1 MEPGLDIEEL
11 TSVYKLLSDETRLRV
26 LALLRDNEMAVGEI
40 QKSLGMGQ
48 STLSSQLALLKEQNL
63 VASRKEGQKVY
74 YRIPND
80 PKTTRRLSLV
90 HNALDNVTLA
100 KWYSRDQRHL
110 QKILLEREEASRAFF
125 NRQAVQNMPSPG
137 QTWQALSLGLLQLI
151 SGKRVVD
158 LGCGSGRLSTLFA
171 EAGNHVTGV
180 DNSEE
185 QIKLAL
191 ETTRGLPLPPNPEF
205 RVGSMEA
212 TELMDESF
220 DVVLL
225 SQSLHHAANPREV
238 LREAHRLAA
247 PKGQL
252 LILDLLAHEEDW
264 LRGKFGDFW
273 LGFSESDLKS
283 WIESAGFRV
292 THFQITEPSPEYSD
306 LEGLL
311 AVGEKK

>member
-11 TSVYKLLSDETRLRV
+11 TAVYKLLSDETRLRV

-48 STLSSQLALLKEQNL
+48 STLSSQLALLKERNL
-63 VASRKEGQKVY
+63 VASRKEGQKIY
-74 YRIPND
+74 YRIPAD
-80 PKTTRRLSLV
+80 PRVTWRLNLV
-90 HNALDNVTLA
+90 RSALDNVTSA
-100 KWYSRDQRHL
+100 RWHARDQRHL

-137 QTWQALSLGLLQLI
+137 QTWQALSLGLLRLI
-151 SGKRVVD
+151 SGQRIVD
-158 LGCGSGRLSTLFA
+158 LGCGSGRLARLFA
-171 EAGNHVTGV
+171 EADNRVTGL

-185 QIKLAL
+185 QIKLANKSA
-191 ETTRGLPLPPNPEF
+191 PPVTGGVEF
-205 RVGSMEA
+205 HVGSMEA
-212 TELMDESF
+212 TGLPDASF
-220 DVVLL
+220 DVALL

-238 LREAHRLAA
+238 LREAHRLVI
-247 PKGQL
+247 PKGRL

-273 LGFSESDLKS
+273 LGFSEPDLRA
-283 WIESAGFRV
+283 WIEAAGFRL
-292 THFQITEPSPEYSD
+292 THFQITEPSPEYPD